1 MADAPATATEQI
13 SLTATRRRMIDMA
26 TVAGL
31 GGGLGIIVVSVLL
44 GGSATAFFDLASFL
58 IVIGGTVAAT
68 TVGFSLPEM
77 ARTVAVVGKAVV
89 RSKHNPSD
97 AAIRLIRMSE
107 AARRNG
113 LLALQR
119 TMPDL
124 WNEPFLQNGLTM
136 IVDGTAP
143 EEVELIMRRDVQ
155 AMLARHGRSAS
166 VLRKAS
172 EVAPAMGLIGTLIG
186 LVQMLRNLD
195 DPTTIGPSMSVAL
208 LTTFYGAVLSNLVLA
223 PLAAK
228 LERNSAEESLINQ
241 VYIMGVV
248 SIGRQENPRRLE
260 MLLNSILPPSH
271 RVQYFD

>member
-1 MADAPATATEQI
+1 MADGTAPASEQI
-13 SLTATRRRMIDMA
+13 TLGTSRRSLDLA

-31 GGGLGIIVVSVLL
+31 GGGLGIILVALLL
-44 GGSATAFFDLASFL
+44 GGSATAFFDLASFV
-58 IVIGGTVAAT
+58 IVFGGTLAAT
-68 TVGFSLPEM
+68 TIGFTLPEM
-77 ARTVAVVGKAVV
+77 GRTAAVVGKAVV
-89 RSKHNPSD
+89 SSKRNPSE
-97 AAIRLIRMSE
+97 AAIRLIKMSE

-124 WNEPFLQNGLTM
+124 WNEPFLQSGLTM
-136 IVDGTAP
+136 IIDGTAP
-143 EEVELIMRRDVQ
+143 EEVETIMRRDVQ

-186 LVQMLRNLD
+186 LVQMLRNLN
-195 DPTTIGPSMSVAL
+195 DPSTIGPSMSVAL

-228 LERNSAEESLINQ
+228 LERNSAEETLINQ